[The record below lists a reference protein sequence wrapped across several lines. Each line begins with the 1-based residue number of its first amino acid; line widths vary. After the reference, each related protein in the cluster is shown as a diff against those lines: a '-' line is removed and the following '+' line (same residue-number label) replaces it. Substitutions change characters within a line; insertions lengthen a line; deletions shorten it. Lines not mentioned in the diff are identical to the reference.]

1 MLNRARRAKAI
12 AMGAVN
18 DVTSHSMKKQDA
30 IPDVIY
36 CVIYKEP
43 PNNSTTNKT
52 NEVVSS
58 TNTSDN
64 DSKKKTNT
72 SPSTSD
78 TSSPSTLDV
87 SYKSE
92 GKLLALD
99 LMQHM

>member
-18 DVTSHSMKKQDA
+18 VTSHSMKKQDS

-52 NEVVSS
+52 NEVVS
-58 TNTSDN
+58 TTYTSNN
-64 DSKKKTNT
+64 DSKKKN
-72 SPSTSD
+72 

>member
-43 PNNSTTNKT
+43 SNNSSTNET
-52 NEVVSS
+52 NEVSNATTS
-58 TNTSDN
+58 DSDGSKKNNTS
-64 DSKKKTNT
+64 S
-72 SPSTSD
+72 
-78 TSSPSTLDV
+78 STLDV

>member
-52 NEVVSS
+52 NEVSNA
-58 TNTSDN
+58 TTSDN
-64 DSKKKTNT
+64 DGSKKNNT
-72 SPSTSD
+72 SS
-78 TSSPSTLDV
+78 STLDV